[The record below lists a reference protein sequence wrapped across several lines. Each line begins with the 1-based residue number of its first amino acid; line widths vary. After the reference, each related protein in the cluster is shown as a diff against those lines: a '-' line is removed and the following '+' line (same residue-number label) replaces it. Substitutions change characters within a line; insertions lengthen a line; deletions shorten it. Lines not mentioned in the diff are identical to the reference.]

1 MTFDEKDLNYA
12 LSKIVMTSLFNSLTD
27 QQQQN
32 FLQVC
37 FRHD

>member
-27 QQQQN
+27 Q
-32 FLQVC
+32 LSTTGKK
-37 FRHD
+37 